1 MARLAL
7 LTHTRTQKGK
17 LSRQLSPLF
26 DRSANAAM
34 RDRYRFQS
42 SLVAQLHRSID
53 QLLPMDGRMD
63 TSIYLCQCHRAA
75 TASISYS
82 CRHFPGLIRSI
93 RCTVCVWCA
102 VGVGINVITIHCV
115 VCVIDHGNQIFHSA
129 PSASHSCRIDHP
141 YIYITIYLLSI
152 NLCH

>member
-1 MARLAL
+1 
-7 LTHTRTQKGK
+7 
-17 LSRQLSPLF
+17 
-26 DRSANAAM
+26 M

-93 RCTVCVWCA
+93 RCTFTVEYSIDP
-102 VGVGINVITIHCV
+102 GVFDLDCEPPTM
-115 VCVIDHGNQIFHSA
+115 
-129 PSASHSCRIDHP
+129 
-141 YIYITIYLLSI
+141 T
-152 NLCH
+152 